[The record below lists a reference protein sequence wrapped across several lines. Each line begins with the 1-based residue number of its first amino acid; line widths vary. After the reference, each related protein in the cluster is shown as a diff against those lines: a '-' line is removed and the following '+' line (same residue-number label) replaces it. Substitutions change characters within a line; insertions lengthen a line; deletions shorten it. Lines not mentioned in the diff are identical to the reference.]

1 MKHRPR
7 HLLFWF
13 LSLVLLLA
21 GCSSQPAYRN
31 VPVSGAVTGPT
42 RLPLRV
48 GVAAILSPRSTFQSY
63 AELLEYL
70 GKKLDRPVE
79 LIQGNTYAEI
89 NELVRI
95 GQLDLAFVCTRAY
108 LEGQRDFGME
118 LLVAPQVRGET
129 VYYSYLVVPAE
140 SQADK
145 LADLRGKTF
154 AFSDPLSNSG
164 HLVPV
169 YQLRQIGEK
178 PETFFRTTLFTYS
191 HDNSIK
197 AVASKLVDGAAVDS
211 LVYDYLQIFQP
222 EAVAGTRVIQ
232 RFGPYGIP
240 PVVVHPGLDAGFKAQ
255 LRDLLLGMDEDP
267 GGQAILNK
275 LLIDRFV
282 VVPDSLYDSVR
293 DMMAE
298 VLR

>member
-1 MKHRPR
+1 MPI
-7 HLLFWF
+7 
-13 LSLVLLLA
+13 
-21 GCSSQPAYRN
+21 
-31 VPVSGAVTGPT
+31 SGAVTGPT

-48 GVAAILSPRSTFQSY
+48 GVAAILSPRSTLQSY

-79 LIQGNTYAEI
+79 LVQGNTYAEI

-95 GQLDLAFVCTRAY
+95 GRLDLAFVCTRAY

-129 VYYSYLVVPAE
+129 VYYSYLVVPTE

-169 YQLRQIGEK
+169 YQLRQIGER
-178 PETFFRTTLFTYS
+178 PETFFRTTIFTYS

-197 AVASKLVDGAAVDS
+197 AVANKLVDGAAVDS
-211 LVYDYLQIFQP
+211 LVYDYFQIFQP
-222 EAVAGTRVIQ
+222 EAVAGTKVIQ

-240 PVVVHPGLDAGFKAQ
+240 PVVVHPGLDADFKAR

-282 VVPDSLYDSVR
+282 VVPDGLYDSVR
-293 DMMAE
+293 DMMKE